1 MDGKLELLL
10 IPGLMVCVL
19 FHFHLEHQPIRV
31 PIGFISSEL
40 EHLKIAS
47 MLLSESTHSTQ
58 IFSSMHNNE
67 DVPVAQ
73 QGLQYL
79 LNLISAVDLS

>member
-10 IPGLMVCVL
+10 MPGLMVCVL
-19 FHFHLEHQPIRV
+19 FHLEHQPISV

-47 MLLSESTHSTQ
+47 MLLSESTHSKQ

-73 QGLQYL
+73 QGLQNL
-79 LNLISAVDLS
+79 LNLISAVALS